1 VLKLL
6 KIKKNVLNFETLTS
20 YTPKSILYFPFYS
33 IKKYFAFKSRNNFL
47 STLSKLLNLK
57 ISKSTELKQIL
68 RSLCIRDRLA
78 MIEGLRWLCAQNN
91 VKIPV
96 KGNKK
101 SLYRQVTNK
110 RQNERETRIKANT
123 VVQTR

>member
-1 VLKLL
+1 
-6 KIKKNVLNFETLTS
+6 
-20 YTPKSILYFPFYS
+20 
-33 IKKYFAFKSRNNFL
+33 
-47 STLSKLLNLK
+47 
-57 ISKSTELKQIL
+57 
-68 RSLCIRDRLA
+68 